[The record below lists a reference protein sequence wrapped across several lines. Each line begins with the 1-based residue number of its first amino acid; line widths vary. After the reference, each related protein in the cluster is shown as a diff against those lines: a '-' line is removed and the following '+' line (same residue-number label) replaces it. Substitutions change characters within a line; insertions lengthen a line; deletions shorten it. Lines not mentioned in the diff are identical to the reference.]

1 MTPQPLLNF
10 LHTLP
15 PIIAKAPPV
24 IGVSAQAQVKVLLL
38 PDRSLKNIFIDPQL
52 LKSPLDL
59 RAGILEAIEDAH
71 QFRERQVQLIISR
84 HTCVAKLS
92 LWDVE
97 GTLLAVKGQQA
108 NAALGVQGIGKNRLV
123 SVTRG
128 RRGEI
133 DRLVLNSVRVC
144 DSSELE
150 RAIVEAAQQGQEK
163 ISELQKNWPFPELA
177 WM

>member
-1 MTPQPLLNF
+1 MNPQPLLNF

-38 PDRSLKNIFIDPQL
+38 LDRTLQNIFIDPQL

-59 RAGILEAIEDAH
+59 RAAILEAIADAH

-123 SVTRG
+123 AVVRG
-128 RRGEI
+128 GRGEI
-133 DRLVLNSVRVC
+133 DRLVLNSVRFM
-144 DSSELE
+144 DSRELE
-150 RAIVEAAQQGQEK
+150 SSIVEAAKQGQEK
-163 ISELQKNWPFPELA
+163 ITKLQQAWPFPELT
-177 WM
+177 WI

>member
-1 MTPQPLLNF
+1 MNPQPLLNF

-15 PIIAKAPPV
+15 AIIAKAPPV

-38 PDRSLKNIFIDPQL
+38 LDRSLKNIFIDPQL

-59 RAGILEAIEDAH
+59 RIGILEAIEDAH
-71 QFRERQVQLIISR
+71 QFRERQVQLVISR

-108 NAALGVQGIGKNRLV
+108 AAAFGVQGIGRNRLV
-123 SVTRG
+123 SVVRG
-128 RRGEI
+128 QRGEI
-133 DRLVLNSVRVC
+133 DRLVLNSVKIC
-144 DSSELE
+144 DSRELE
-150 RAIVEAAQQGQEK
+150 RSIIEAAQQGQEK
-163 ISELQKNWPFPELA
+163 ISDLQKNWPFPDLA
-177 WM
+177 WL

>member
-15 PIIAKAPPV
+15 PIIAKASPV
-24 IGVSAQAQVKVLLL
+24 IGVSNRAQVKVLLL
-38 PDRSLKNIFIDPQL
+38 LDRSLKNIFIDPQL

-59 RAGILEAIEDAH
+59 RVGILEAIEDAH

-108 NAALGVQGIGKNRLV
+108 NAALGVQGIGRNRLV
-123 SVTRG
+123 SVVRG

-133 DRLVLNSVRVC
+133 DRLVLNSVKIG
-144 DSSELE
+144 DSRELE
-150 RAIVEAAQQGQEK
+150 MAIVEAAQQGQDRIIK
-163 ISELQKNWPFPELA
+163 LQKTWPFPELT

>member
-10 LHTLP
+10 LHSLP

-38 PDRSLKNIFIDPQL
+38 LDRSLKNIFIEPQL

-59 RAGILEAIEDAH
+59 RTRILEAIQDAH

-84 HTCVAKLS
+84 HTCAAKLS

-97 GTLLAVKGQQA
+97 GTLLAVKGQQT
-108 NAALGVQGIGKNRLV
+108 NASLGLQGIGRNALV
-123 SVTRG
+123 SVVR
-128 RRGEI
+128 RQRGEI
-133 DRLVLNSVRVC
+133 DRLVLNSVKIC
-144 DSSELE
+144 DHRELE
-150 RAIVEAAQQGQEK
+150 SAIIEAAQQGQEK
-163 ISELQKNWPFPELA
+163 ITQLQKTWPFPELT

>member
-38 PDRSLKNIFIDPQL
+38 LDRSLKNIFIDPQL

-59 RAGILEAIEDAH
+59 RAGILEAVEDAH

-97 GTLLAVKGQQA
+97 GTLLAVKSQQA
-108 NAALGVQGIGKNRLV
+108 TASLGVQGIGRNRLV
-123 SVTRG
+123 SVVRG

-133 DRLVLNSVRVC
+133 DRLVLNSVRFM
-144 DSSELE
+144 DSRELE
-150 RAIVEAAQQGQEK
+150 RSIVEAAEQGQEK
-163 ISELQKNWPFPELA
+163 INNLQKTWPFPELA